1 MEYSNSFYPLIFFIC
16 AFITLYLSS
25 TAFHLAGGQNKY
37 FGAMLIAIGIAAI
50 SAGFSIPHV
59 SFSIT
64 YLWASIFY
72 LAIQLVPVF
81 FLSFVMRF
89 IGSTRPWLRFLDKA
103 IYFLPAF
110 TLVVLAT
117 NDLHHLAW
125 IEVDPVNSKPFW
137 FIYYLSNGLI
147 MTSSIALLF
156 YGYYKE
162 KLPQR
167 RNTYRGIIFA
177 FLIPWVGRAIYMGL
191 DRKEFPETNIAPFF
205 FAASAIL
212 MIVTLLDDE
221 ADVQRAKVSQA
232 AQTIHQLQAEQ
243 NQRLRLEQ
251 EVTSPQLLPI
261 KILKDRTLD
270 LQSFYD
276 LVLISEKAKSED
288 EIIQQAL
295 HKIKKLVGSDLIL
308 YYSIGENGYLEL
320 TGYTGT
326 SVNKLPQKIHANAD
340 WIPGLNEL
348 RIDQIS
354 AQDENPPEIFQ
365 SGVFLF
371 GLSHWVTVDQK
382 PKGLM
387 VALRKVE
394 SHYFSE
400 NSIVLFSAIVNG
412 VSVILE
418 NEKIREQIIAEATNE
433 ERVRIARD
441 MHDSIAQLLN
451 GMLLTIDTILNTNKD
466 TPSIKFS
473 LIKMKDSLNQGIRE
487 MRLFFY
493 ESRERKNDTLDF
505 PTLIRTRI
513 QYVESHSGMGVSLN
527 LNKISGYPPAW
538 NTHLYMITNEAL
550 NNALLHSKANQVEI
564 NFSEEA
570 GMWVL
575 EIIDDG
581 FGINNKNQ
589 TSKGYGMKNIEERCR
604 LINADFQIASNRPQG
619 TIVRV
624 SMKNTGK
631 E

>member
-1 MEYSNSFYPLIFFIC
+1 
-16 AFITLYLSS
+16 
-25 TAFHLAGGQNKY
+25 
-37 FGAMLIAIGIAAI
+37 MLISIGIAAV
-50 SAGFSIPHV
+50 SASLSTPRI

-64 YLWASIFY
+64 YWWASIFY
-72 LAIQLVPVF
+72 IAIQLVPVF
-81 FLSFVMRF
+81 FLSFVLRLIRF
-89 IGSTRPWLRFLDKA
+89 GKPWVRFLERA
-103 IYFLPAF
+103 LYSLPVL
-110 TLVVLAT
+110 TLILLAT
-117 NDLHHLAW
+117 NDLHNLVWLEAN
-125 IEVDPVNSKPFW
+125 PVNSKPFW
-137 FIYYLSNGLI
+137 LIYYLSNGLI
-147 MTSSIALLF
+147 LTASIGFLF
-156 YGYYKE
+156 LGYYRE
-162 KLPQR
+162 KFSHR
-167 RNTYRGIIFA
+167 RKTIRIIIFA
-177 FLIPWVGRAIYMGL
+177 ILIPWIGRAIYLGL
-191 DRKEFPETNIAPFF
+191 DRREFPETNIAPFF

-212 MIVTLLDDE
+212 MLVTLLDD
-221 ADVQRAKVSQA
+221 ATNVQRAKVNEA

-243 NQRLRLEQ
+243 NQRLRLER
-251 EVTSPQLLPI
+251 ELTSPQLLPL

-295 HKIKKLVGSDLIL
+295 HKIKKVVGSDLIL
-308 YYSIGENGYLEL
+308 FYAIGEGDSLEL
-320 TGYTGT
+320 KSYTGS
-326 SVNKLPQKIHANAD
+326 SVGKLPQKISASAE
-340 WIPGLNEL
+340 WIPSLDEL

-354 AQDENPPEIFQ
+354 AQDENPPVIFQ

-371 GLSHWVTVDQK
+371 GLSHWVAVDQK
-382 PKGLM
+382 PKGLI
-387 VALRKVE
+387 VALRMNE
-394 SHYFSE
+394 SHFFSE
-400 NSIVLFSAIVNG
+400 NAIILFSAIVNG

-433 ERVRIARD
+433 ERMRIARD

-513 QYVESHSGMGVSLN
+513 QYVESHSGMDVSLN
-527 LNKISGYPPAW
+527 LKKTSGYPPAW
-538 NTHLYMITNEAL
+538 NTHLYMISNEAL

-564 NFSEEA
+564 NFFEKA
-570 GMWVL
+570 GAWVL

-581 FGINNKNQ
+581 FGFTSKNQ
-589 TSKGYGMKNIEERCR
+589 NSKGYGMKNIEERCR

-624 SMKNTGK
+624 SMKNSGK